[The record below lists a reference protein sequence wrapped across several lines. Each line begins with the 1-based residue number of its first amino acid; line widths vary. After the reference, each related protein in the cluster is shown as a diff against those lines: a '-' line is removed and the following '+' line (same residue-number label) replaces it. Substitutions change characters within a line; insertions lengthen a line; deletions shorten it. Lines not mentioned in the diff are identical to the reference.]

1 VPKGISRAERVA
13 VCPGRAERK
22 VSEIVT
28 DYFVALEK
36 YGRAIGP
43 FEKGRT
49 CVYNAT
55 ATAKRGPRVEQPSP
69 DDLLVPPE
77 RWWDQ

>member
-1 VPKGISRAERVA
+1 MSLSPAAVA
-13 VCPGRAERK
+13 VCPERAERK
-22 VSEIVT
+22 VGEIVT

-49 CVYNAT
+49 RVYNAT
-55 ATAKRGPRVEQPSP
+55 ATAKRSPRVEQPSP
-69 DDLLVPPE
+69 HDLLVPPE

>member
-1 VPKGISRAERVA
+1 
-13 VCPGRAERK
+13 

-28 DYFVALEK
+28 DYFVALKK

-49 CVYNAT
+49 CVYNNAT